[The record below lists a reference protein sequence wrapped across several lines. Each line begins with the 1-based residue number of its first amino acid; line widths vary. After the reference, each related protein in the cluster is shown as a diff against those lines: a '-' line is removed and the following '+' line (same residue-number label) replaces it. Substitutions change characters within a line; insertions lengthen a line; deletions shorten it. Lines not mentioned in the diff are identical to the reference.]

1 MAGRSEMTI
10 LEHLKELRKVLLKTV
25 LGIAVAS
32 VTSFILGDRVLN
44 LIVDVSHPDFIT
56 NKLLCN
62 LAAAVNSPELCINQT
77 LLAFTNIELAG
88 QFMLHLN
95 LALFGGIVLSL
106 PYTLAVTFR
115 FIKPA
120 LTARERVVSWKFT
133 LVAIS
138 LLAFGLLF
146 GYFIIAP
153 IGVHFLANYSLTN
166 QIVNQ
171 ITIQSFT
178 STVSQT
184 VLAMGIG
191 FELPLIVYY
200 LTKWQVIKPEWLSQ
214 NRPIVV
220 VLLLT
225 ISAIITPPDVFSMI
239 VVALPLWLLYEVTV
253 MLVRRKIAH

>member
-1 MAGRSEMTI
+1 MTI
-10 LEHLKELRKVLLKTV
+10 LEHLKELRIALLKV
-25 LGIAVAS
+25 VIGSAAAS
-32 VTSFILGDRVLN
+32 VLAFILGDKLLN

-56 NKLLCN
+56 NRLLCN
-62 LAAAVNSPELCINQT
+62 LAIAVNSPELCINRVVHV
-77 LLAFTNIELAG
+77 FTNIELAG

-95 LALFGGIVLSL
+95 LALIGGIVLSL
-106 PYTLAVTFR
+106 PYTLTVIFS

-120 LTARERVVSWKFT
+120 LTAKERIVSWKFI
-133 LVAIS
+133 LIAFS
-138 LLAFGLLF
+138 LLALGLLF

-153 IGVHFLANYSLTN
+153 ICVHFLANYSLSN

-178 STVSQT
+178 STVRQT

-214 NRPIVV
+214 NRPIVI

-239 VVALPLWLLYEVTV
+239 VVALPLWLLYEITIL
-253 MLVRRKIAH
+253 LVRKRIAH

>member
-1 MAGRSEMTI
+1 MDERSEMTM
-10 LEHLKELRKVLLKTV
+10 LNHLKELRKALLKV
-25 LGIAVAS
+25 VMGAAAAS
-32 VTSFILGDRVLN
+32 VLSFILGDKLLS

-56 NKLLCN
+56 NRLLCN
-62 LAAAVNSPELCINQT
+62 LAVAVNSPGLCINQAV
-77 LLAFTNIELAG
+77 LAFTNIELAG

-95 LALFGGIVLSL
+95 LALIGGIVLSL
-106 PYTLAVTFR
+106 PYTLAVIFN

-120 LTARERVVSWKFT
+120 LTAKERIFSWKFSIVVLCLLT
-133 LVAIS
+133 L
-138 LLAFGLLF
+138 GLLF

-153 IGVHFLANYSLTN
+153 ICVHFLANYSLTN

-200 LTKWQVIKPEWLSQ
+200 LTKWQVIKLEWFSK
-214 NRPIVV
+214 NRPIVI

-225 ISAIITPPDVFSMI
+225 LSAIITPPDVFSMI
-239 VVALPLWLLYEVTV
+239 VVALPLWLLYEVTI
-253 MLVRRKIAH
+253 LLARNKIAH